1 MMMMMM
7 MMTLMKN
14 LLVDLVKYLES
25 SWNLMAHS
33 DAREGKWRGNW
44 RMEWIASTLHA
55 TSELGVSSITTAD
68 AHTSAAR
75 SRLNWRPRRF
85 KWTRPFSPKDEIWF
99 LRVCHHVSYP
109 GIWLLTPGFLQYI
122 FLHYVLCC
130 ISQHDAQWN
139 QQTIFTVTIHK
150 HTNTHTHTPIS
161 FWYSALFSQFYS
173 PIYIQPCIQKNTSQF
188 VNSATSV
195 QLTQFPV
202 RSFPS
207 LFLHSKLNS
216 SSLHIC
222 IFVHS

>member
-109 GIWLLTPGFLQYI
+109 GIW
-122 FLHYVLCC
+122 CC

-150 HTNTHTHTPIS
+150 HTHTHTDLILILCAI
-161 FWYSALFSQFYS
+161 FTILFSHLHSTLHTKKHISICQFCNIS
-173 PIYIQPCIQKNTSQF
+173 TTDTIS
-188 VNSATSV
+188 S
-195 QLTQFPV
+195 TQF
-202 RSFPS
+202 S
-207 LFLHSKLNS
+207 LSVSPLKTQQFFTPYLYLCAFLN
-216 SSLHIC
+216 
-222 IFVHS
+222 